1 MKEMMNMKKI
11 LSILS
16 IALLG
21 AVACQKLGPDGPFI
35 NTPDEGSE
43 MTLYFSIPVDP
54 QTKGGMTEAPSIDP
68 ATSTVHVLVF
78 NANSGALLEAPKA
91 ELLGSITQN
100 TSWTAT
106 EANYK
111 TANFKAVVTM
121 GSAPRY
127 LHFIVDAPTY
137 EPNSNNSNDTGL
149 GTTDHRVYIGDSE
162 SSVAAKL
169 FTTDGVTAY
178 WQRIFLANGLT
189 AYTYPGG
196 RPALGTSGT
205 DWEWHQGDD
214 FYVDANQNTVSVG
227 DYVNEYGHKI
237 TDGSGYYMSSEVAA
251 LVKHVPV
258 VRNFVQINISAAE
271 GNNFKP
277 SKAVLINVPKSGY
290 VAPYSAATGFVSYYL
305 KQEHLSDLPTDPTAS
320 VAGTGYTAPV
330 PNDAIV
336 TTCPDVSACVAA
348 DADGVIKLYMYER
361 GRATKNPVQL
371 LVQGTL
377 NGSTKWLKM
386 DITDQDGQYIA
397 FYRDLSYKMEIGTLT
412 GISGYSSMPA
422 AYKAPSIG
430 NPSSSPETATLN
442 QVSDGKG
449 VGIWVDYIDY
459 ASFSTDAT
467 TQRLRYK
474 FWDAADA
481 TSADVTFE
489 ITHSTGDH
497 AVTVNTLTG
506 QPYSG
511 ADPTQ
516 DGQGGWYYVD
526 VPLAGQ
532 GSTVMHSTVRV
543 SGTGVNSAGKSV
555 TLYRDVTYS
564 VMTTQTL
571 GAKIEGPA
579 TGAPAGTTHSATIT
593 LPDGLSYSLFPLIIR
608 IEADKGS
615 INPTDSDLPV
625 NSGTSTF
632 SVLPT
637 SDSQRKTT
645 NAFWFEKT
653 ISFKEYNEGAR
664 DFTAN
669 FKTVFDS
676 GNATTVLFSD
686 PDGHFTPVKA
696 QLQ

>member
-1 MKEMMNMKKI
+1 MKEMNMKKI

-21 AVACQKLGPDGPFI
+21 AVACQKIGPEGPVV
-35 NTPDEGSE
+35 NTPDEGSG

-54 QTKGGMTEAPSIDP
+54 QTKGGMTEAPSINP
-68 ATSTVHVLVF
+68 STSTVHVLVF
-78 NANSGALLEAPKA
+78 NANSGALLEAPQA
-91 ELLGSITQN
+91 ELLGPITEN

-127 LHFIVDAPTY
+127 IHFIVDAPTY
-137 EPNSNNSNDTGL
+137 EPNPNNSNDTGL

-162 SSVAAKL
+162 SSVATKL

-205 DWEWHQGDD
+205 DWEWHDGDD
-214 FYVDANQNTVSVG
+214 FYVDANKNTVSVG

-258 VRNFVQINISAAE
+258 VRNFVQIRISGAE

-290 VAPYSAATGFVSYYL
+290 VAPYSAASGFVSYYL

-336 TTCPDVSACVAA
+336 TACPDESACVAA

-361 GRATKNPVQL
+361 GRATKDPVQL

-397 FYRDLSYKMEIGTLT
+397 FYRDLTYKMEIGTLT
-412 GISGYSSMPA
+412 GISGYSSMDA

-459 ASFSTDAT
+459 ASFSTEAT

-481 TSADVTFE
+481 TSADVTL
-489 ITHSTGDH
+489 TVSHSTGTG
-497 AVTVNTLTG
+497 AVTTTTLSG

-511 ADPTQ
+511 TDTQ
-516 DGQGGWYYVD
+516 DGASGWYYVD
-526 VPLAGQ
+526 VPLAAQ
-532 GSTVMHSTVRV
+532 DATLMRSVVRV
-543 SGTGVNSAGKSV
+543 SGTGTNSADKSV
-555 TLYRDVTYS
+555 TLYRDVTFS
-564 VMTTQTL
+564 VMPTQEMT
-571 GAKIEGPA
+571 ATISSTPA

-593 LPDGLSYSLFPLIIR
+593 LPDGLSYSIFPLVIR
-608 IEADKGS
+608 IEAHEGS
-615 INPTDSDLPV
+615 INPTDTNLPV
-625 NSGTSTF
+625 SSGTSTF
-632 SVLPT
+632 STLPS
-637 SDSQRKTT
+637 SDAQYRTT

-653 ISFKEYNEGAR
+653 ISFREYDGGKR
-664 DFTAN
+664 DFVAN
-669 FKTVFDS
+669 FKTIFTVS
-676 GNATTVLFSD
+676 GETVLFSD
-686 PDGHFTPVKA
+686 PKGRFYPVKKA
-696 QLQ
+696 L

>member
-1 MKEMMNMKKI
+1 MKKI

-21 AVACQKLGPDGPFI
+21 AVACQKIGPEGPVV
-35 NTPDEGSE
+35 NTPDEGSG

-54 QTKGGMTEAPSIDP
+54 QTKGGMTEAPSINP
-68 ATSTVHVLVF
+68 STSTVHVLVF
-78 NANSGALLEAPKA
+78 NANSGALLEAPQA
-91 ELLGSITQN
+91 ELLGPITEN

-127 LHFIVDAPTY
+127 IHFIVDAPTY
-137 EPNSNNSNDTGL
+137 EPNPNNSNDTGL

-162 SSVAAKL
+162 SSVATKL

-205 DWEWHQGDD
+205 DWEWHDGDD
-214 FYVDANQNTVSVG
+214 FYVDANKNTVSVG

-258 VRNFVQINISAAE
+258 VRNFVQIRISGAE

-290 VAPYSAATGFVSYYL
+290 VAPYSAASGFVSYYL

-336 TTCPDVSACVAA
+336 TACPDESACVAA

-361 GRATKNPVQL
+361 GRATKDPVQL

-397 FYRDLSYKMEIGTLT
+397 FYRDLTYKMEIGTLT
-412 GISGYSSMPA
+412 GISGYSSMDA

-459 ASFSTDAT
+459 ASFSTEAT

-481 TSADVTFE
+481 TSADVTL
-489 ITHSTGDH
+489 TVSHSTGTG
-497 AVTVNTLTG
+497 AVTTTTLSG

-511 ADPTQ
+511 TDTQ
-516 DGQGGWYYVD
+516 DGASGWYYVD
-526 VPLAGQ
+526 VPLAAQ
-532 GSTVMHSTVRV
+532 DATLMRSVVRV
-543 SGTGVNSAGKSV
+543 SGTGTNSADKSV
-555 TLYRDVTYS
+555 TLYRDVTFS
-564 VMTTQTL
+564 VMPTQEMT
-571 GAKIEGPA
+571 ATISSTPA

-593 LPDGLSYSLFPLIIR
+593 LPDGLSYSIFPLVIR
-608 IEADKGS
+608 IEAHEGS
-615 INPTDSDLPV
+615 INPTDTNLPV
-625 NSGTSTF
+625 SSGTSTF
-632 SVLPT
+632 STLPS
-637 SDSQRKTT
+637 SDAQYRTT

-653 ISFKEYNEGAR
+653 ISFREYDGGKR
-664 DFTAN
+664 DFVAN
-669 FKTVFDS
+669 FKTIFTVS
-676 GNATTVLFSD
+676 GETVLFSD
-686 PDGHFTPVKA
+686 PKGRFYPVKKA
-696 QLQ
+696 L